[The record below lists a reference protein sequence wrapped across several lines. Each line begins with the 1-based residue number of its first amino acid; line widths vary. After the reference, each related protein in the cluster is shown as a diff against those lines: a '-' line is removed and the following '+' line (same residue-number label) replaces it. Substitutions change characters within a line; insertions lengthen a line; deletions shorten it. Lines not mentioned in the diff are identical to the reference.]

1 MASTIIEVALVDETQ
16 SLPGKDVSTTTVT
29 ELQSVSNTAVA
40 SSPTSA
46 PTNAQ
51 LDLTPPLLPV
61 EQIGP
66 KGWVRS
72 IFHFELPD
80 NYDVD
85 HLTSLLKTAYNAM
98 KARTPIAGC
107 EVVPLDAKQGGLLQ
121 LRHYGDEIDD
131 FLAKDLRA
139 DESFPSFAELK
150 AQGFPSSALDPAIVC
165 RRGLGGEWPK
175 AGDRLNVTWMQA
187 NFIKG
192 GLLLN
197 MLFLHAYADGT
208 TAYKF
213 TEILAEELR
222 AAQGLPIDSPAEVPW
237 KDRAKIMKS
246 TGLNA
251 GRPEDHA
258 EYIELPFSPP
268 GPPPKLASPIH
279 HGHVFYFSP
288 ESLTALKAEA
298 SPANVKL
305 FKGREGIPSFV
316 STNDALT
323 ALIWR
328 ATMSAQHASKLR
340 PIEEDP
346 TPSPSIMGV
355 ALDARRRAGVPI
367 HKHTLGNVLGFA
379 AAVLDI
385 REVVSEGS
393 LADLAICV
401 RRAVAKTEGTYLD
414 DLTALVERLEDVTR
428 LAPTMFLDMPGN
440 HMLQSSWREFPFYDI
455 EWGTA
460 FGDRML
466 ALRPPAVGVCH
477 TMQIV
482 LPDPQKGGIEVF
494 VGVENDAMATLL
506 ADPLWR
512 KYAQAPEGL

>member
-1 MASTIIEVALVDETQ
+1 MASIITEVALVGDVQ
-16 SLPGKDVSTTTVT
+16 SLPEKVVSKSAVT
-29 ELQSVSNTAVA
+29 ELTSISQADVLSSVPIISQS
-40 SSPTSA
+40 
-46 PTNAQ
+46 
-51 LDLTPPLLPV
+51 DLTPPLLPV

-66 KGWVRS
+66 KGWIRS
-72 IFHFELPD
+72 IYHFELPD
-80 NYDVD
+80 NYDAD
-85 HLTSLLKTAYNAM
+85 HLTKLLKTAYNAM

-107 EVVPLDAKQGGLLQ
+107 EVTPMEGKQGGLLQ
-121 LRHYGDEIDD
+121 LRQYGDEIED

-139 DESFPSFAELK
+139 DDMFPSFSELK
-150 AQGFPSSALDPAIVC
+150 ARGFPSSALDPAIVC

-222 AAQGLPIDSPAEVPW
+222 RAQGLPIENPAEVPDE
-237 KDRAKIMKS
+237 DRAKMMKS

-268 GPPPKLASPIH
+268 GPPPKLSSPIH

-288 ESLTALKAEA
+288 ESLAALKEEA
-298 SPANVKL
+298 SPANAKL
-305 FKGREGIPSFV
+305 FKGREDIPSFV
-316 STNDALT
+316 STNDALS

-340 PIEEDP
+340 SVEGDP
-346 TPSPSIMGV
+346 APSPSVMGV
-355 ALDARRRAGVPI
+355 ALDARRRAGVPV
-367 HKHTLGNVLGFA
+367 HKHTIGNILGFA

-414 DLTALVERLEDVTR
+414 DLTALIERLEDVTR

-460 FGDRML
+460 FGGKML
-466 ALRPPAVGVCH
+466 ALRPPSVGVCH

-482 LPDPQKGGIEVF
+482 LPDPQRGGIEVF
-494 VGVENDAMATLL
+494 VGVENDAMESLL
-506 ADPLWR
+506 SDPLWR